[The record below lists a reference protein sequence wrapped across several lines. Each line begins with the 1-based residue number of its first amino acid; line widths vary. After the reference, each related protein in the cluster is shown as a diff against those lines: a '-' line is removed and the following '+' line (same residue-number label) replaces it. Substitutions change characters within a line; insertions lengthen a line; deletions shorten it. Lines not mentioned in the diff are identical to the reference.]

1 LSKSTKK
8 TGSSN
13 LAAIIL
19 AAGKGKRMRSS
30 LPKVLHRLAGK
41 PLVRWVVDAAEAA
54 GIRKIVVVI
63 GFKGHLVKKALKG
76 YSAERPERSRG
87 VDFVWQKA
95 QLGTGHAVR
104 MAYPKLKKFRGTLL
118 VLSGDVPAIKPKTIQ
133 KLANFHRHQKAYA
146 TVLTARW
153 PDPTGYGR
161 IVRGKKGEVLRI
173 VEHKDATPEE
183 LKIREVNTL
192 TIAFQVPPLFQLLS
206 QVKNQNVQGE
216 YYLSDVIALLR
227 KKNKNVSTL
236 LLKDLIEAQGV
247 NSREELE
254 CLRKVFEK

>member
-30 LPKVLHRLAGK
+30 LPKVLHRLVGK
-41 PLVRWVVDAAEAA
+41 PLVRWVVDAAEAV

-76 YSAERPERSRG
+76 YP

-95 QLGTGHAVR
+95 QIGTGHAVR
-104 MAYPKLKKFRGTLL
+104 MVYPKLKSFCGTVL
-118 VLSGDVPAIKPKTIQ
+118 VLSGDVPAIKPKTIRR
-133 KLANFHRHQKAYA
+133 LVDFHLRQGAYA

-161 IVRGKKGEVLRI
+161 IVRGKRGEVLRI

-206 QVKNQNVQGE
+206 HVKNRNVQKE

-227 KKNKNVSTL
+227 KKNKNVSAL
-236 LLKDLIEAQGV
+236 LLEDLTEAQGV
-247 NSREELE
+247 NSVEDLE
-254 CLRKVFEK
+254 RLRKVFEK

>member
-1 LSKSTKK
+1 
-8 TGSSN
+8 
-13 LAAIIL
+13 
-19 AAGKGKRMRSS
+19 M
-30 LPKVLHRLAGK
+30 
-41 PLVRWVVDAAEAA
+41 AA
-54 GIRKIVVVI
+54 GIKKIVVVI
-63 GFKGHLVKKALKG
+63 GFKGHLVKRVLEG
-76 YSAERPERSRG
+76 YP

-104 MAYPKLKKFRGTLL
+104 RAYPKLKNFSGTLL
-118 VLSGDVPAIKPKTIQ
+118 ILSGDVPAIKPRTIQ
-133 KLANFHRHQKAYA
+133 KLAGFHQRQRAFA

-161 IVRGKKGEVLRI
+161 IVRSKSGDVLRI

-192 TIAFQVPPLFQLLS
+192 TIAFRVPPLFQLLS
-206 QVKNQNVQGE
+206 QIKNKNAQKE

-227 KKNKNVSTL
+227 KKNKKVSAL

-247 NSREELE
+247 NSREELAK
-254 CLRKVFEK
+254 LRKFFEK